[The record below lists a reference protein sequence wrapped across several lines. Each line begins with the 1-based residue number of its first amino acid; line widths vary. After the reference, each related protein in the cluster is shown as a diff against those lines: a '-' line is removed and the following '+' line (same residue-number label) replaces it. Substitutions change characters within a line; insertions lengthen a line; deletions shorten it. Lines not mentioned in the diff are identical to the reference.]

1 MLNALVLTILLAQT
15 RGARFD
21 ATPPAAATVPAK
33 ADDGEKKDDK
43 KKEEKEEPPVVTK
56 HAVSIRGTTHSYTAT
71 AGFLP
76 LKTDAGEVEAR
87 VFFTAYTLDRGSV
100 PASRRPLTF
109 SFNGGPGAA
118 SVWLHMGALGPKRV
132 KMKDDG
138 MMPAPPYG
146 VVDNEETWLPD
157 TDLVF
162 IDPVGTGYSRPSKS
176 ELGKKFWGLDGDIA
190 SVGEFIRLY
199 LTRYERWG
207 SPLFLVGESYGTTRA
222 AGLSGYLVDRG
233 IAFNGIVL
241 VSSILNFQT
250 ARFTRGND
258 LPYSLF
264 LPTYAATAWYHKRL
278 PADFGAAS
286 LRSVLDEVEAFAG
299 GEYPV
304 ALAKGDALPPADRKA
319 LAARLARFTGLDPA
333 WIERADLRIEI
344 QHFCRELLRDEGK
357 NVGRIDSRFTGVNE
371 SGVAERPDFDPSIA
385 AIVPPYTA
393 AFNQYVRADL
403 GFKSDLTYYVLG
415 GGIGPWEYPTN
426 AFADT
431 SGALRTA
438 FAKNPEMRLFVAS
451 GHFDLATPYFA
462 TRYTLAH
469 MGLTAVQKE
478 RITTKEYEAG
488 HMMYLHVGEL
498 AKLRKDVGAFLA
510 SALGK

>member
-1 MLNALVLTILLAQT
+1 MLSTLALTVVLAQ
-15 RGARFD
+15 ARAARPE
-21 ATPPAAATVPAK
+21 ATPPAPSTTSAK
-33 ADDGEKKDDK
+33 AEKKDEK

-56 HAVSIRGTTHSYTAT
+56 HTLNAGGKTLSYTAT
-71 AGFLP
+71 TGFLP
-76 LKTDAGEVEAR
+76 LKTDAGETEAK
-87 VFFTAYTLDRGSV
+87 VFFMAYTLDRGGAA
-100 PASRRPLTF
+100 ASKRPLTF

-132 KMKDDG
+132 KMKDADG
-138 MMPAPPYG
+138 MMPAPPYT

-157 TDLVF
+157 TDMVF
-162 IDPVGTGYSRPSKS
+162 IDPVGTGYSRPVKP
-176 ELGKKFWGLDGDIA
+176 ELGKKFWSLDGDIA

-233 IAFNGIVL
+233 IAFNGILL

-258 LPYSLF
+258 LPYPLF
-264 LPTYAATAWYHKRL
+264 LPTYAATAWYHKKL
-278 PADFGAAS
+278 PADLQS
-286 LRSVLDEVEAFAG
+286 KPLRAVLDEVEAFAG

-304 ALAKGDALPPADRKA
+304 QLARGDALAAADRKA
-319 LAARLARFTGLDPA
+319 LAARLARYTGLDA
-333 WIERADLRIEI
+333 GWVERADERIEI
-344 QHFCRELLRDEGK
+344 SHFCRELLASERK
-357 NVGRIDSRFTGVNE
+357 NVGRIDSRFTGDNE
-371 SGVAERPDFDPSIA
+371 SGIAERPDFDPSIA

-415 GGIGPWEYPTN
+415 GGIGSPWEFPQNT
-426 AFADT
+426 FADT
-431 SGALRTA
+431 SGALRSA
-438 FAKNPEMRLFVAS
+438 FAKNPSMRLFVAS
-451 GHFDLATPYFA
+451 GHYDLATPHFA
-462 TRYTLAH
+462 TRYTLSH
-469 MGLTAVQKE
+469 MGLTSEQQA
-478 RITTKEYEAG
+478 RITAKEYEAG

-498 AKLRKDVGAFLA
+498 AKLRKDVGAFFA
-510 SALGK
+510 SALSK

>member
-1 MLNALVLTILLAQT
+1 MLTTLALAALLAQT
-15 RGARFD
+15 SAAAPQPTPSAPKQAAKSDEGAR
-21 ATPPAAATVPAK
+21 K
-33 ADDGEKKDDK
+33 EE
-43 KKEEKEEPPVVTK
+43 KEEKEEPPVVTK
-56 HAVSIRGTTHSYTAT
+56 HVLTAAGKTLSYTAT
-71 AGFLP
+71 TGFLP
-76 LKTDAGEVEAR
+76 LKNDAGETEAKI
-87 VFFTAYTLDRGSV
+87 FFMAYTLDRGAG
-100 PASRRPLTF
+100 PASKRPLTF

-132 KMKDDG
+132 KMKDADG
-138 MMPAPPYG
+138 MMPAPPYT
-146 VVDNEETWLPD
+146 VVDNEDTWLPD

-162 IDPVGTGYSRPSKS
+162 IDPVGTGYSRASKP

-233 IAFNGIVL
+233 IAFNGILL

-258 LPYSLF
+258 LPYPLF
-264 LPTYAATAWYHKRL
+264 LPTYTATAWYHKKL
-278 PADFGAAS
+278 PADLQGKP
-286 LRSVLDEVEAFAG
+286 LRAVLDEVEAFAG

-304 ALAKGDALPPADRKA
+304 ALARGDALTPGEHKA
-319 LAARLARFTGLDPA
+319 LAQKLARYTGLDA
-333 WIERADLRIEI
+333 GWIERSDERIEI
-344 QHFCRELLRDEGK
+344 EHFCRELLAAERK
-357 NVGRIDSRFTGVNE
+357 NVGRIDSRFTGDNE
-371 SGVAERPDFDPSIA
+371 SGVAEQPDFDPSIA

-403 GFKSDLTYYVLG
+403 GYKSDLTYFVLG
-415 GGIGPWEYPTN
+415 GGISSPWEFPKN
-426 AFADT
+426 SFADT
-431 SGALRTA
+431 SGALRSA
-438 FAKNPEMRLFVAS
+438 FAKNPSMRLFVAS
-451 GHFDLATPYFA
+451 GHFDLATPHFA

-469 MGLTAVQKE
+469 MGLTAEQRA
-478 RITTKEYEAG
+478 RITSKEYEAG
-488 HMMYLHVGEL
+488 HMMYLQTGEL
-498 AKLRKDVGAFLA
+498 AKLRKDVAAFFA